1 MVAGDDINEQ
11 LARAIAVQTALEL
24 MIEYPKHATATD
36 LLDALALCGL
46 VLKPGETIRRSSERK
61 TNN

>member
-1 MVAGDDINEQ
+1 MNEEINEQ

-24 MIEYPKHATATD
+24 MVQMPKYPTAMD